1 MIYFLSLPDRSAIDD
16 DPDASR
22 VAYATAFDLTREAA
36 VEGEPLSAI
45 LGRVMVALLGTVP
58 IDEVEPSERDA
69 IRRGIDDAMAGLPR
83 P

>member
-1 MIYFLSLPDRSAIDD
+1 MTSPVLKTRPGIDPV
-16 DPDASR
+16 DPGVA
-22 VAYATAFDLTREAA
+22 AYASAFDLTREAA

-45 LGRVMVALLGTVP
+45 LGRVMVALLGSVSL
-58 IDEVEPSERDA
+58 DEVEPSERDA